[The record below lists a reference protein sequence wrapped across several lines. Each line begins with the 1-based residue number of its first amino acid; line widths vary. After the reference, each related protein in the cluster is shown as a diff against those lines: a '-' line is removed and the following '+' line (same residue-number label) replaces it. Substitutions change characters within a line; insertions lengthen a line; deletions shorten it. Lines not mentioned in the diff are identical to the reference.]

1 MPSVSVIICAH
12 NPKPDYLQRALEALK
27 AQTLPRSEWELLLI
41 DNASKE
47 PLASAWDLSWH
58 PRGRHVREDQL
69 GLTAARLCGIKDS
82 TGELLVFVDDDNVL
96 NPDYL
101 SNALE
106 ISLSKTC
113 VGAFGGN
120 VVGEFE
126 AAPPSWVNIMFSVFA
141 VVDVKA
147 EQWTCGPGTTAQ
159 LMAPCGSGM
168 VIRKAVAAHWAGLTT
183 SDPLRR
189 GLGRKGS
196 SLAGSEDIDM
206 ALCACVLGLAVGR
219 FPKLR
224 LTHLIAA
231 RRLQRDYLLRLA
243 EESAFS
249 DAMLHYIWDGR
260 LPRQDN
266 GQYSRSERIF
276 RAYKSLAY
284 RLSNSRK
291 PSFGYEHTLACQR
304 GLSRA
309 IQAVGSG
316 QPRPPVK
323 NV

>member
-147 EQWTCGPGTTAQ
+147 E
-159 LMAPCGSGM
+159 
-168 VIRKAVAAHWAGLTT
+168 
-183 SDPLRR
+183 
-189 GLGRKGS
+189 
-196 SLAGSEDIDM
+196 
-206 ALCACVLGLAVGR
+206 
-219 FPKLR
+219 
-224 LTHLIAA
+224 
-231 RRLQRDYLLRLA
+231 
-243 EESAFS
+243 
-249 DAMLHYIWDGR
+249 
-260 LPRQDN
+260 
-266 GQYSRSERIF
+266 
-276 RAYKSLAY
+276 
-284 RLSNSRK
+284 
-291 PSFGYEHTLACQR
+291 
-304 GLSRA
+304 
-309 IQAVGSG
+309 
-316 QPRPPVK
+316 
-323 NV
+323 